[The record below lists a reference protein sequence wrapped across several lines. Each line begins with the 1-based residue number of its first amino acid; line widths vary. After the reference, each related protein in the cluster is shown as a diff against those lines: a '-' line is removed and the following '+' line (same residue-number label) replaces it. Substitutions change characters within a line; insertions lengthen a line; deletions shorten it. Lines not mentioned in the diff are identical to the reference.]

1 MTLNLRLAAALCVAL
16 SLCALLAVPV
26 NFPGLSGDARLT
38 LAVFALATCAWIGTP
53 IDDTYIALGAGLALT
68 ATGVIRS
75 DTLFG
80 TLGDSTVWL
89 LICAFVLA
97 AAVARTGLAGRAAA
111 FLVGGARSVRQLVHL
126 TTAALVV
133 TAFAVPATSGRA
145 ALALPVFLALAKAL
159 GPDSGSPVASRRPA
173 RTLAAPAESPST
185 SSTRTSG
192 RHAESTHRTPLLP
205 PRENPSQ
212 APADRKRLVV
222 MLALLFPTV
231 ILLSAVAT
239 LIGAGA
245 HLITVSVLW
254 EATGDRIGFTQWLL
268 LGLPLAV
275 ASSHLAAEA
284 VLWTTT
290 RRADRKGPVRITA
303 EEIQR
308 HSDSPVTG
316 PWTQDEKR
324 CALLLATVVA
334 LWCSEPL
341 HRVPPAV
348 VALIGAVVA
357 SSPALG
363 TVRLKDALK
372 TVPWSLLLFMAATM
386 AMGVALAD
394 SGAAKWLVS
403 GLPAHVTPAVFL
415 TVVVVVSTAAHLVL
429 QSRSAR
435 SSVLVPLVI
444 AAAVGAGVNPVTA
457 ALASTAAAGFCHTL
471 PASAK
476 PVTLFAD
483 IPGTP
488 TYTPRDLL
496 RLSAV
501 LAPLTAALVLL
512 FAAAVWPLLGVPV
525 TR

>member
-1 MTLNLRLAAALCVAL
+1 MTLNPRQAITLCIAL
-16 SLCALLAVPV
+16 SLCALLLVPG

-38 LAVFALATCAWIGTP
+38 LGVFALATCAWIGTP

-68 ATGVIRS
+68 ATGVISS

-80 TLGDSTVWL
+80 TLGDETVWL

-97 AAVARTGLAGRAAA
+97 AAVARSGLAGRAAA
-111 FLVGGARSVRQLVHL
+111 FLVSGARTVRQLTHL

-145 ALALPVFLALAKAL
+145 ALALPVFLALAKVL
-159 GPDSGSPVASRRPA
+159 
-173 RTLAAPAESPST
+173 
-185 SSTRTSG
+185 
-192 RHAESTHRTPLLP
+192 
-205 PRENPSQ
+205 
-212 APADRKRLVV
+212 ADRRRLVV

-254 EATGDRIGFTQWLL
+254 EATGDRIGFTQWML

-284 VLWTTT
+284 VLLTTT
-290 RRADRKGPVRITA
+290 RRADRKGPVHITV
-303 EEIQR
+303 EQLQE
-308 HSDSPVTG
+308 HSEQPVTG
-316 PWTQDEKR
+316 AWEPAETR

-341 HRVPPAV
+341 HQVPPAV

-372 TVPWSLLLFMAATM
+372 TVPWALLLFMAATM

-394 SGAAKWLVS
+394 SGAAKWLV
-403 GLPAHVTPAVFL
+403 GGVPLDVPPWLFL
-415 TVVVVVSTAAHLVL
+415 TVVVCVSTAAHLVL

-435 SSVLVPLVI
+435 SSVLVPLVV
-444 AAAVGAGVNPVTA
+444 AAAVGAGVNPVAA

-512 FAAAVWPLLGVPV
+512 FAVTLWPLLGVPV
-525 TR
+525 R